1 MLVPA
6 CFSGNRVVMCK
17 RRPYCFQLKH
27 CTVVSGYRMGEGNWS
42 HCPRLLRAITW
53 VKRFSCHCW
62 YWYCTSQSALC
73 ISNSCIAH
81 SEEESFERETLGWK
95 LESLH
100 CKCQRGLAFL
110 ESNAREVL
118 LFLRVTPL
126 SDWSLT
132 RQLGWEDFQSQ
143 ASIAILRKKERRIGL
158 RNETVQRGT
167 RRM

>member
-81 SEEESFERETLGWK
+81 SEEEKTFERETLGWK

-110 ESNAREVL
+110 ESNATFRL
-118 LFLRVTPL
+118 KSDSSAGLGRL
-126 SDWSLT
+126 SKPSLDCN
-132 RQLGWEDFQSQ
+132 LE
-143 ASIAILRKKERRIGL
+143 KERAKDWTQK
-158 RNETVQRGT
+158 RNCTEGNKKNVMRKLVF
-167 RRM
+167 